1 MIQSYFRLLN
11 DELAKSRTVNL
22 SLFSLPNFQFIF
34 ESIVCGPF
42 SFIKSPFHC
51 SLFCLC
57 IADDPY
63 YCGLRARVSN
73 FVKNKNTNEK
83 PVKELGTEIKMKM
96 TPHVGTYQAALSH
109 GHPMQTHQMW
119 HSRSFDSGMGNWV
132 WQLFLMH
139 KLWTFPTH
147 LLYLGDTFYGTTVS
161 HWITTFFFFTFY
173 YYFPIPKKKRTHLI
187 QTFPFLW
194 LASTSASSFP
204 SARLLFNRK
213 VKEKIMIIK
222 RGENMKLPIFNQ
234 KELVLFVHKKNT
246 KQQPWERKSS
256 KAKWFPLFIDL
267 VSLAFSHF
275 SYAKRTA
282 SLPSSVTPDIQR
294 LWKAYPFERNP
305 TSWVPS
311 HPHGYSP
318 GESFPVP
325 IPYPFESLPK

>member
-1 MIQSYFRLLN
+1 MGHWGVF
-11 DELAKSRTVNL
+11 
-22 SLFSLPNFQFIF
+22 FI
-34 ESIVCGPF
+34 IN
-42 SFIKSPFHC
+42 SPFHC
-51 SLFCLC
+51 SPFCLW

-139 KLWTFPTH
+139 KLFERSQRKSFIPGWHVLWYYGVALNHDIFFLRFIIIFP
-147 LLYLGDTFYGTTVS
+147 Y
-161 HWITTFFFFTFY
+161 
-173 YYFPIPKKKRTHLI
+173 KKTHLI

-204 SARLLFNRK
+204 SARLLYAISLILQ

-222 RGENMKLPIFNQ
+222 RGENMKLPIFQSKENLFFFFSFAYTQRIQSSNREKGNRQ
-234 KELVLFVHKKNT
+234 K
-246 KQQPWERKSS
+246 RK
-256 KAKWFPLFIDL
+256 KWFPLFIDL
-267 VSLAFSHF
+267 ISPCFFPFFVRETHSLAAEQRHTRYSTVMESLSFRTQ
-275 SYAKRTA
+275 SYVVGTF
-282 SLPSSVTPDIQR
+282 PSPWIQPR
-294 LWKAYPFERNP
+294 
-305 TSWVPS
+305 WVLS
-311 HPHGYSP
+311 
-318 GESFPVP
+318 PVP
-325 IPYPFESLPK
+325 IPYRTLWIPP

>member
-1 MIQSYFRLLN
+1 MMSWQR
-11 DELAKSRTVNL
+11 EEQPT
-22 SLFSLPNFQFIF
+22 SLFSAFLFNNFWIDCLWAIEEFSLSWIRRFI
-34 ESIVCGPF
+34 VP
-42 SFIKSPFHC
+42 
-51 SLFCLC
+51 LFVYEF
-57 IADDPY
+57 ADDPY

-139 KLWTFPTH
+139 KLFERSQRKSFIPGWHVLWYYGVALNHEIFFYVL
-147 LLYLGDTFYGTTVS
+147 LLYS
-161 HWITTFFFFTFY
+161 HTKKHIWYKLSLSFGWHPPQPRHFHPHGCYIFNITS
-173 YYFPIPKKKRTHLI
+173 
-187 QTFPFLW
+187 Q
-194 LASTSASSFP
+194 
-204 SARLLFNRK
+204 
-213 VKEKIMIIK
+213 KEDNDHK
-222 RGENMKLPIFNQ
+222 RGENMKLPIFQSKENIFFFFSFAYTQRIQSSNREKGNRQ
-234 KELVLFVHKKNT
+234 KRKNGFPFLLILF
-246 KQQPWERKSS
+246 P
-256 KAKWFPLFIDL
+256 
-267 VSLAFSHF
+267 LAFSRF

-318 GESFPVP
+318 GESFPPVP
-325 IPYPFESLPK
+325 IPYRTLWIPP